1 MRLFIPDMYTLDLR
15 DISLASISF
24 RIILALLIGGFLGL
38 DRGINNR
45 PAGFR
50 TYMLVCLGATL
61 VMMTNQYVWQYFQV
75 SDPVRMGAQVV
86 SGIGFLGA
94 GAIIITGKSQV
105 KGITTAAG
113 LWTSACSGLAIGI
126 GFYEGAV
133 LGALAILFVI
143 SAMRTLDSTIRQHAK
158 EMILY
163 VEIAGGETL
172 GNFITYA
179 RRKGFSISQ
188 IQVTINTLSHG
199 EICAVLSVKSPTRCD
214 HAEICQSLSEAPGV
228 EYLEEVK
235 D

>member
-1 MRLFIPDMYTLDLR
+1 MNFIMPDMYSLDLR
-15 DISLASISF
+15 GISLFSIAL
-24 RIILALLIGGFLGL
+24 RIVLALLIGGLLGL

-50 TYMLVCLGATL
+50 TYTLVCLGATL
-61 VMMTNQYVWQYFQV
+61 VMLTNQYVWQYMQV

-105 KGITTAAG
+105 KGLTTAAG
-113 LWTSACSGLAIGI
+113 LWASACSGLAIGI

-133 LGALAILFVI
+133 LGALAVLVVI
-143 SAMRTLDSTIRQHAK
+143 SAFRTLDSAIRKHAR

-163 VEIAGGETL
+163 VEITRGETL
-172 GNFITYA
+172 GNFINYA
-179 RRKGFSISQ
+179 RRQGFDIAQ
-188 IQVTINTLSHG
+188 IQVTKNKLAGG
-199 EICAVLSVKSPTRCD
+199 EICAVISVKSPTRCN
-214 HAEICQSLSEAPGV
+214 HAEMCQVLSEAPGV
-228 EYLEEVK
+228 DYLEEVK